1 MISVEMERRIRH
13 LHDRYIRIIDDER
26 LDEWPGLFTVNGVYE
41 ITTRENHA
49 RGLPLAIMSCHGR
62 GMMLDRVTGYRRINV
77 YEPHRY
83 HHQLSGLECEQL
95 ADGGIRATCGFLVV
109 RTMHTGATTIFATG
123 VYHDV
128 IVEDEDGAL
137 RFACRRAI
145 TDSRQTDT
153 LLVIP
158 L

>member
-1 MISVEMERRIRH
+1 MISAELERRIRH
-13 LHDRYIRIIDDER
+13 LHERYIRIIDDDR
-26 LDEWPGLFTVNGVYE
+26 LEEWPGLFTAAGVFE
-41 ITTRENHA
+41 VTTRENHA
-49 RGLPLAIMSCHGR
+49 RGLPLALMSCHGR

-95 ADGGIRATCGFLVV
+95 PDGSIRAVSGFLVV
-109 RTMHTGATTIFATG
+109 RTMHTGATSIFATG

-128 IVEDEDGAL
+128 IVQEGDAEL
-137 RFACRRAI
+137 RFAQRRAI

>member
-1 MISVEMERRIRH
+1 MIPFELERRVRD
-13 LHDRYIRIIDDER
+13 LHDRYVRIIDDDR
-26 LDEWPGLFTVNGVYE
+26 LEEWPGLFTANGIYE
-41 ITTRENHA
+41 VTTRENHA
-49 RGLPLAIMSCHGR
+49 RGLPLAVMSCHGR
-62 GMMLDRVTGYRRINV
+62 GMMQDRVTGYRRINV

-95 ADGGIRATCGFLVV
+95 QDGSIRAACGFLVV
-109 RTMHTGATTIFATG
+109 RTMHTGATMIFATG

-128 IVEDEDGAL
+128 VVQDTDGEL
-137 RFACRRAI
+137 RFAQRKAI

>member
-1 MISVEMERRIRH
+1 MIAVELERKVRH
-13 LHDRYIRIIDDER
+13 LLDRYIRIVDDDR
-26 LDEWPGLFTVNGVYE
+26 LEEWPLLFTADGVYE
-41 ITTRENHA
+41 ATTRENHV
-49 RGLPLAIMSCHGR
+49 RGLPLALMSCHGR
-62 GMMLDRVTGYRRINV
+62 GMMQDRVTGYRRINV
-77 YEPHRY
+77 FEPHRY

-95 ADGGIRATCGFLVV
+95 PDGSVRTVCGFLVV
-109 RTMHTGATTIFATG
+109 RTMHTGATMIFASG

-128 IVEDEDGAL
+128 IVQDADGTL
-137 RFACRRAI
+137 RFAQRKAV

>member
-1 MISVEMERRIRH
+1 MIAFELERRVRD
-13 LHDRYIRIIDDER
+13 LLDRYVRVIDDDR
-26 LDEWPGLFTVNGVYE
+26 LEEWPGLFTAEGVYE

-49 RGLPLAIMSCHGR
+49 RGLPLALMSCHGR
-62 GMMLDRVTGYRRINV
+62 GMMQDRVTGYRRINV

-83 HHQLSGLECEQL
+83 HHQLSGLQLEQQP
-95 ADGGIRATCGFLVV
+95 DGSVRALCGFLVV
-109 RTMHTGATTIFATG
+109 RTLHTGATFIFATG
-123 VYHDV
+123 VYEDR
-128 IVEDEDGAL
+128 IVEEAGAL
-137 RFACRRAI
+137 RFAQRRAI

>member
-1 MISVEMERRIRH
+1 MISAALERQVRH
-13 LHDRYIRIIDDER
+13 LLDRYIRIVDDDR
-26 LDEWPGLFTVNGVYE
+26 LEEWPGLFTPDGVYE
-41 ITTRENHA
+41 ITTRENFA
-49 RGLPLAIMSCHGR
+49 RGLPLALMSCHGR

-77 YEPHRY
+77 FEPHRY
-83 HHQLSGLECEQL
+83 HHQLSGLECEQPG
-95 ADGGIRATCGFLVV
+95 DGSIRVVCGFLVV
-109 RTMHTGATTIFATG
+109 RTMHTGAVSIFATG

-128 IVEDEDGAL
+128 IVADVDGAL
-137 RFACRRAI
+137 RFKQRKVI

>member
-1 MISVEMERRIRH
+1 MITAELERRISH
-13 LHDRYIRIIDDER
+13 LHNHYLRLIDDDR
-26 LDEWPGLFTVNGVYE
+26 LEEWPGLFMADGLYE

-49 RGLPLAIMSCHGR
+49 RGLPLALMSCSGR
-62 GMMLDRVTGYRRINV
+62 GMMQDRVTGYRKINV

-83 HHQLSGLECEQL
+83 HHQLSGLQAELL
-95 ADGGIRATCGFLVV
+95 ADGRVRCVSNFLVV
-109 RTMHTGATTIFATG
+109 RTMHTGASMVFASG
-123 VYHDV
+123 VYQDLV
-128 IVEDEDGAL
+128 GQDADGEL
-137 RFACRRAI
+137 RFAERRAI

>member
-1 MISVEMERRIRH
+1 MLTLELERRVRD
-13 LHDRYIRIIDDER
+13 LHERYLRLIDDDR
-26 LDEWPGLFTVNGVYE
+26 LEEWPGLFTPGGLYT

-49 RGLPLAIMSCHGR
+49 RGLPLALMSCKGQ
-62 GMMLDRVTGYRRINV
+62 GMMKDRVTGLRRINV

-83 HHQLSGLECEQL
+83 HHQQSGLQCELQ
-95 ADGGIRATCGFLVV
+95 ADGTVRCVSGFLVV
-109 RTMHTGATTIFATG
+109 RTMHSGAISIFATG
-123 VYHDV
+123 VYHDL
-128 IVEDEDGAL
+128 IVEGEAGEL
-137 RFACRRAI
+137 RFAERSAI